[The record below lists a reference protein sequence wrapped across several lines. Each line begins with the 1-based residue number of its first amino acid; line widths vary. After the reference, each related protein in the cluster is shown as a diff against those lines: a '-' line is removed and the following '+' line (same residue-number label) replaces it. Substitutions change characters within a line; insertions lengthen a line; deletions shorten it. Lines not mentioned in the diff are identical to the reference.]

1 MSGEH
6 KTYFLAPTRDSPPG
20 GPIALGSIIASP
32 QDAEMPITPALPIN
46 QSVMPIASHEET
58 DWKLILEKHKGG
70 SIGLWGSF
78 LLVMGAGGDV
88 GFTHGI
94 IDVRTYQFDRLETQT
109 FWPTEEYVK
118 ASIASKAVQDFL
130 KSKKF
135 FHNVYMVTSIKIA
148 HGANISRSAMR
159 NHGLFA
165 QLGVD
170 GTTAGIPI
178 SAGPQGDL
186 GWGTTKTSSFDRES
200 GFVFAFRLREVRYTT
215 KRGLKQSEFVKGA
228 LFGLDDST
236 LDKVRAGEDAGI
248 DLEESQEFELMG
260 LADDDV
266 RADDVDES
274 AKEIMD
280 DGEICECVVLSESA

>member
-1 MSGEH
+1 M
-6 KTYFLAPTRDSPPG
+6 
-20 GPIALGSIIASP
+20 PIA
-32 QDAEMPITPALPIN
+32 PALPIS

-78 LLVMGAGGDV
+78 LQVMGAGGDV
-88 GFTHGI
+88 GFTLGI

-118 ASIASKAVQDFL
+118 ASVASKPVQDFL

-148 HGANISRSAMR
+148 HGANISRSAIR
-159 NHGLFA
+159 NHGVFA

-178 SAGPQGDL
+178 SAGPQGNL
-186 GWGTTKTSSFDRES
+186 EWGTSKTSSFDRES

-215 KRGLKQSEFVKGA
+215 RRGLKQSEFVKGA

-236 LDKVRAGEDAGI
+236 LDEVQAGEDAGI
-248 DLEESQEFELMG
+248 DLEESREFELMG

-274 AKEIMD
+274 AKEIVD
-280 DGEICECVVLSESA
+280 DGEICKCVVLSESA

>member
-1 MSGEH
+1 
-6 KTYFLAPTRDSPPG
+6 
-20 GPIALGSIIASP
+20 
-32 QDAEMPITPALPIN
+32 MPITPALPIN
-46 QSVMPIASHEET
+46 QSVMPIVSHEET

-78 LLVMGAGGDV
+78 LLVMGAGGDI

-94 IDVRTYQFDRLETQT
+94 VDVRTYQFDRLETQT

-118 ASIASKAVQDFL
+118 SSVGSKAVQDFL

-159 NHGLFA
+159 YHGVFA

-170 GTTAGIPI
+170 GTPAGIPI

-186 GWGTTKTSSFDRES
+186 EWGRTKTSSLDRES

-215 KRGLKQSEFVKGA
+215 KRGLKQNEFVKGA
-228 LFGLDDST
+228 LFGLGEST
-236 LDKVRAGEDAGI
+236 LDEVRAGEDAGI

-266 RADDVDES
+266 CADDVDES
-274 AKEIMD
+274 AKEIVD
-280 DGEICECVVLSESA
+280 DGEMCECVVLSESA